1 MKDEDIERALR
12 NLAVTE
18 PPKEPRYRLD
28 EFTLKRLAE
37 LQAKVSRTPEEEK
50 VRRGAFARLREWA
63 IFPKSARGLLA
74 PAAAVLVTL
83 LAVSPFLRSGDPW
96 TTVSPE
102 SLRGGTSF
110 TGQFTDFNG
119 ELGFRPDFPAR
130 KLLIRLAG
138 GVLLSGDLSADP
150 SPNEP
155 RRPGRQYYRAD
166 VTGSMKDGT
175 VVRATGPVVV
185 VDPVLA
191 QTPTAPVAAAAL
203 AETTLNLEVFA
214 EGRSLGKLERVRR
227 R

>member
-1 MKDEDIERALR
+1 MKDEDIEQALR
-12 NLAVTE
+12 SMAVPESKQE
-18 PPKEPRYRLD
+18 PLYQLD
-28 EFTLKRLAE
+28 EFTLNRLAAIH
-37 LQAKVSRTPEEEK
+37 AKACQTPPEEK
-50 VRRGAFARLREWA
+50 RQGAFARLREWA

-102 SLRGGTSF
+102 SLRGGTPF

-119 ELGFRPDFPAR
+119 ELGIRPDFPAR
-130 KLLIRLAG
+130 KLVIRLAG

-166 VTGSMKDGT
+166 VTGSLADGT
-175 VVRATGPVVV
+175 VVRATGPLVV

-191 QTPTAPVAAAAL
+191 QTPTAPVAVAAL
-203 AETTLNLEVFA
+203 NEMTLTLEVFV